1 MGGVAGIFNV
11 SGEDKPLAANLYAM
25 ARNMRRR
32 GPDDEGYLVSGGDG
46 LCPLSGAD
54 TPPSAGLEPPCLGK
68 STIKERHDIKGS
80 LFLASRRLAIV
91 GSGIRAHQPMCTE
104 DRRFWLV
111 YNGEIYNHS
120 GVRARLEQEGEKFL
134 SSSDAE
140 VALLAYRRW
149 GHACLDMFNGFF
161 SFAIWDEQEKTLFCA
176 RDRLGIKPFYYAFR
190 DGTFVF
196 ASQIRTLLASGLVPA
211 EPDML
216 GIYYGMS
223 FGMTPRPMT
232 SFKGISAL
240 RQGHWLK
247 IGRGGEPMIR
257 RYWRIPTGQA
267 DMSMSP
273 ELAMEALDSK
283 LKRAVSMRLASD
295 VPFATFLSGGLDST
309 LISTIAAESRQ
320 GVKAFT
326 LLEHGMRRDQGENAK
341 LAASAKKMEHVVKT
355 ITEEDILSSIDD
367 IFRTDEEPFCALDPN
382 YFISR
387 FIAANKVKV
396 VLSGLGADEL
406 FCGYMTESRYE
417 LFKLVRALKCAIPP
431 IHYPYPF
438 ARLNCLAS
446 ASSPEEI
453 PLARRCFITDQE
465 KASLFTDPAMKGLNT
480 IDMVR
485 ELYVEPGTQ
494 FSDPFEAISYID
506 MMSLLANHHLHRA
519 DNWTMRFSVEARH
532 PFLDHELVEL
542 AFRIPSKYK
551 IRDGQT
557 KWILRQLAS
566 RYIPQRCVSMIKP
579 GMRLP
584 NSALMKGP
592 LLHLVYESLKKL
604 AAREIF
610 NEDKIISMFIEWKMG
625 LRPHQGIWQLVATE
639 MWMAKRFDGRQPE
652 SSIRNP

>member
-1 MGGVAGIFNV
+1 MGGVAGIFSL
-11 SGEDKPLAANLYAM
+11 SGEDRQFAPNILSM
-25 ARNMRRR
+25 SRNMKRR
-32 GPDDEGYLVSGGDG
+32 GPDDEGYLVSSCDG
-46 LCPLSGAD
+46 PIPFSGMD
-54 TPPSAGLEPPCLGK
+54 TPPSQGFESPSLGK
-68 STIKERHDIKGS
+68 ERIKDRLDVKGS

-91 GSGIRAHQPMCTE
+91 GPGLSAHQPMCTE
-104 DRRFWLV
+104 DRRLWIV

-120 GVRARLEQEGEKFL
+120 GIRARLELEGEKFL

-140 VALLAYRRW
+140 VALRAYRRW
-149 GHACLDMFNGFF
+149 GPACLDFFNGFF
-161 SFAIWDEQEKTLFCA
+161 AFAVWDEREKTLFCA
-176 RDRLGIKPFYYAFR
+176 RDRLGIKPFYYALR
-190 DGTFVF
+190 DGLFVF

-232 SFKGISAL
+232 AFKGITAL
-240 RQGHWLK
+240 RQGHWMMVRP
-247 IGRGGEPMIR
+247 GFEPSIQ

-267 DMSMSP
+267 DQSMSP
-273 ELAMEALDSK
+273 EIALEALDSK

-309 LISTIAAESRQ
+309 LISSIAAESRQ

-326 LLEHGMRRDQGENAK
+326 LLEHGMRREQGDSAR
-341 LAASAKKMEHVVKT
+341 LAAAAKKMEHVVKT
-355 ITEEDILSSIDD
+355 IAEEDILSSIDD

-406 FCGYMTESRYE
+406 FCGYLTKSRYE
-417 LFKLVRALKCAIPP
+417 LFRLVRALKPVIPA

-438 ARLNCLAS
+438 ARMNCLAS
-446 ASSPEEI
+446 ASRPEEI
-453 PLARRCFITDQE
+453 PLARRCFITDAE
-465 KASLFTDPAMKGLNT
+465 KAELFTDPAMRGLDS
-480 IDMVR
+480 IAMVR
-485 ELYVEPGTQ
+485 DLYVDKDMK
-494 FSDPFEAISYID
+494 FSDPFEAISYMD

-542 AFRIPSKYK
+542 AFRIPSKHK

-557 KWILRQLAS
+557 KWILRQLAK
-566 RYIPQRCVSMIKP
+566 RYIPEPCVRMVKP

-584 NSALMKGP
+584 NSSLMKGP

-610 NEDKIISMFIEWKMG
+610 SEEKIISMFIEWKTGM
-625 LRPHQGIWQLVATE
+625 RPLQGIWQLVATE
-639 MWMAKRFDGRQPE
+639 MWMSKRFDGQQTE
-652 SSIRNP
+652 IRRDL